1 MTHHPVRNALE
12 MAAPFAVVAAS
23 YGIAEIHAVAGLAL
37 TCLGIVYT
45 GRKLWLSFKNPSDT
59 RADD

>member
-1 MTHHPVRNALE
+1 MNHHPIRNFLD

-23 YGIAEIHAVAGLAL
+23 VGIAELHAVAGLTL

-45 GRKLWLSFKNPSDT
+45 GRKLWLSFKNPTDT
-59 RADD
+59 KGGE